1 MFKHYLISCAAIG
14 LFILAI
20 SCDSPSGPRSN
31 LDAQTPAMFAVKV
44 LLDENAAKIS
54 FNARGD
60 YRVIDPETTVVI
72 NEIQSPAFIT
82 IVADGNGIK
91 AGFKKYNSKRLIFQP
106 ALDTPFA
113 INDNQPYHGY
123 LEIIVNPDKKTFMV
137 INGVSLEDYIAGVVA
152 SEMPSYWETEALKA
166 QAIAARTYVL
176 YIKTK
181 FGKNRPWDVKA
192 TQASQVYK
200 GMRAET
206 MRSNDAVNGTAGKV
220 INCQMDDWDL
230 FPTYYSSVCGGHTED
245 SVNVFGDEFFPLQGV
260 DCPYCRFNTRPSL
273 FFWPD
278 AAFDKKTVNDN
289 IFAKYPSLKELG
301 TIDKIEPEKV
311 STYPGGMSRII
322 SVRLTGS
329 TGKIGYLRGEDLRL
343 SIDPS
348 GSKIQSTCCTI
359 ISLRDEVLFI
369 AGKGFG
375 HGVGMCQYG
384 AREMARQGKTAEEIL
399 NYYYP
404 GNRIKRLY

>member
-1 MFKHYLISCAAIG
+1 MFKHYLISFAAIG

-20 SCDSPSGPRSN
+20 CCDSPSGPQSDLN
-31 LDAQTPAMFAVKV
+31 AQTPAMFGVKV
-44 LLDENAAKIS
+44 LLNDSVSKVS

-60 YRVIDPETTVVI
+60 YRVIDPETTTVASV
-72 NEIQSPAFIT
+72 IQSSNFLD

-91 AGFKKYNSKRLIFQP
+91 AGYKKYNSRHLVFQP

-113 INDNQPYHGY
+113 INDNQAYHGN
-123 LEIIVNPDKKTFMV
+123 LEIIVNQDQTLMV
-137 INGVSLEDYIAGVVA
+137 INSVSLEDYIAGVVA

-192 TQASQVYK
+192 TQSNQVYK

-206 MRSNDAVNGTAGKV
+206 MRTNDAVSSTAGKV
-220 INCQMDDWDL
+220 LTCQMEDWEL
-230 FPTYYSSVCGGHTED
+230 FPAYYSSVCGGHTED
-245 SVNVFGDEFFPLQGV
+245 SLNVFGDEFFPLQGV
-260 DCPYCRFNTRPSL
+260 DCPWCRFNTRPSL

-278 AAFDKKTVNDN
+278 AAFDKQTVNDN
-289 IFAKYPSLKELG
+289 IFTKYPSLKELG
-301 TIDKIEPEKV
+301 SIDKIEPAKE
-311 STYPGGMSRII
+311 SAYPGGLSRII

-329 TGKIGYLRGEDLRL
+329 SGKIGYLRGEDLRL
-343 SIDPS
+343 AIDPT
-348 GSKIQSTCCTI
+348 GTKIQSTCCTI
-359 ISLRDEVLFI
+359 ISMKNEFLFI

-384 AREMARQGKTAEEIL
+384 AREMARQGKTFEEIL
-399 NYYYP
+399 NFYYP